1 MGLPRKW
8 DPMPSTVKVKDWS
21 FPRGTKPRTGAWRR
35 FREALRLARGVFR
48 CEACGVIEDRLE
60 AHHVIPRSQRP
71 DLEYEPTNIRF
82 LCRACHHD
90 RHPGSGRN

>member
-48 CEACGVIEDRLE
+48 CEGCGVIEDHLE
-60 AHHVIPRSQRP
+60 AHHVIPITA
-71 DLEYEPTNIRF
+71 DPTRE
-82 LCRACHHD
+82 LLAAPSDRRRLPRCVRA
-90 RHPGSGRN
+90 

>member
-21 FPRGTKPRTGAWRR
+21 VPRGTKARTGSWRR

-71 DLEYEPTNIRF
+71 DLEYDPANIRF

-90 RHPGSGRN
+90 RHPGPG